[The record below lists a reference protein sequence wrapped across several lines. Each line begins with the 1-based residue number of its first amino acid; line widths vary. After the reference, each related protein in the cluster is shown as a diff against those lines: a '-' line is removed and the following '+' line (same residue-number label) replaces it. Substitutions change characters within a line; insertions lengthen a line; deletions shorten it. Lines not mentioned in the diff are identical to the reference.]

1 MMCQS
6 EIAPQNMSADVGS
19 VCTLMTDLSAVPRS
33 EFTRLTTSKGAEY
46 LNLDFSLDFI
56 VDSASLMFELKV
68 GGVSLFLS
76 FFLSFFPFSFSP
88 CFLGTREEVLM
99 WTVDWTGCV
108 WVGDRNFPLGEG
120 LRRDWWMCLIIVI

>member
-33 EFTRLTTSKGAEY
+33 EFTKLMTSKGVEY

-68 GGVSLFLS
+68 GGVSFFFY
-76 FFLSFFPFSFSP
+76 FFL
-88 CFLGTREEVLM
+88 
-99 WTVDWTGCV
+99 
-108 WVGDRNFPLGEG
+108 GDEG
-120 LRRDWWMCLIIVI
+120 KGRGADVYRGQVAYGSVTATFH

>member
-33 EFTRLTTSKGAEY
+33 EFTKLTTSKGVEY

-68 GGVSLFLS
+68 GGVSLF
-76 FFLSFFPFSFSP
+76 FSFFPFSFFL
-88 CFLGTREEVLM
+88 CFLGTVEEVLM
-99 WTVDWTGCV
+99 WVVD
-108 WVGDRNFPLGEG
+108 R
-120 LRRDWWMCLIIVI
+120 LRMGR

>member
-33 EFTRLTTSKGAEY
+33 EFTKLTTSKGVEY

-68 GGVSLFLS
+68 GGVSLFFSFFCLS
-76 FFLSFFPFSFSP
+76 FPSLSL
-88 CFLGTREEVLM
+88 CFLGTGEAVLM
-99 WTVDWTGCV
+99 WIVD
-108 WVGDRNFPLGEG
+108 R
-120 LRRDWWMCLIIVI
+120 LRMGR